1 MRVLYATV
9 AVLGGVACLA
19 VVYVFGLLALAYNGG
34 HGSMQVIFP
43 YVLVALAVAALLT
56 LIAAFMNPRRAL
68 PRRLLAAAATLW
80 IGATV
85 LLGVVSYVDP
95 VSTVTLVAALKSA
108 ALLAA
113 PGLLPLAA
121 LYVAGLTKAP
131 A

>member
-34 HGSMQVIFP
+34 RGSMQVIFP

-95 VSTVTLVAALKSA
+95 VSTLTLVAALKSA

-113 PGLLPLAA
+113 PGLFPLAA

-131 A
+131 T